1 MQGEGS
7 RVRATLAGA
16 ALCTLIAI
24 HPTAF
29 AERPPPAGAERLA
42 AAGAL
47 RPFFAALAG
56 LDQHRA
62 RRPLRILQIGD
73 SHTANDGFSGRLR
86 ERLQDRF
93 GAAGRG
99 WLPAGVP
106 YGYFRPAL
114 VAVGESGWR
123 HRRPGDAGASAQLG
137 LDAVAAQAVE
147 PRARMTL
154 ASGEPGGFDRVGVEF
169 VARPRGTPLTLRIDN
184 GPAQRIPTAARTL
197 ALKRFERLLPVSARE
212 VELASPDGQGQEVLD
227 WRSNGAAP
235 GSSTR
240 TMERSGQPC
249 PC

>member
-1 MQGEGS
+1 MKGEGS

-29 AERPPPAGAERLA
+29 AERPPPAR
-42 AAGAL
+42 AL
-47 RPFFAALAG
+47 RPFFVALAG

-62 RRPLRILQIGD
+62 RRPLRILQVGD

-114 VAVGESGWR
+114 VAVGESGW
-123 HRRPGDAGASAQLG
+123 
-137 LDAVAAQAVE
+137 
-147 PRARMTL
+147 
-154 ASGEPGGFDRVGVEF
+154 
-169 VARPRGTPLTLRIDN
+169 
-184 GPAQRIPTAARTL
+184 
-197 ALKRFERLLPVSARE
+197 
-212 VELASPDGQGQEVLD
+212 
-227 WRSNGAAP
+227 
-235 GSSTR
+235 
-240 TMERSGQPC
+240 
-249 PC
+249 